1 MFKRIRNFKFQG
13 LVMELTLVVVN
24 VMLVLSLIY
33 FWSSYFQN
41 KQANNAD
48 KEFENIYVRVEEGTQ
63 GSK

>member
-1 MFKRIRNFKFQG
+1 MFKRIRKFKFQG
-13 LVMELTLVVVN
+13 LVMELTLVVLN
-24 VMLVLSLIY
+24 VMLVLSLVY

-48 KEFENIYVRVEEGTQ
+48 KEFENIYVRVEGDTQ